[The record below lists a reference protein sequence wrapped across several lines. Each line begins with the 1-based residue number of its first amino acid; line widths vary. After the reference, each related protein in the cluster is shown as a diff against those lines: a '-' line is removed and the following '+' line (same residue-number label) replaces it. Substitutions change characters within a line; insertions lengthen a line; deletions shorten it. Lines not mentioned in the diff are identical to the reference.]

1 MSVSDWS
8 SSRSAILRNGD
19 VLLILR
25 WCGQLM
31 ISVCSLCV
39 GSGVTH
45 CGEPPEVHCAGQ
57 DPGAAWYPISCSCF
71 SGIWRSFLWSLM
83 VTSTCP
89 TVQHMFC
96 CLAWP
101 HIPCPSGRGDPVAS
115 PAIIRS
121 REHGSVGNHYFWFIV
136 PDIRTSNT
144 GHARSKSI
152 TLHISGYWWWFT
164 TITLSVWGLHV
175 QVPQSAGGKGPELL
189 PADEFSASAL
199 TLDDPGGLCSPCKN
213 TSIDQRERVQS
224 SGRFYPYQRKIPL
237 HDIISVLQRS
247 RQYRRFTMATSCL
260 RVWWT
265 TCGQFLNSW
274 SRCPFQGCGIWLQ
287 TKAAPRKVC
296 TLSNFPN
303 KLPLNV

>member
-45 CGEPPEVHCAGQ
+45 CGEPPEVQCAGQ

-101 HIPCPSGRGDPVAS
+101 HIPCPSGRGGPCRQSSDYQVQRTRVCGEPLLLVHCTRHQNIKHWTRQVKVNHTSHQWILMVVHNHHIVCLRSACTSPTERRWERAWAVAS
-115 PAIIRS
+115 WWILCLS
-121 REHGSVGNHYFWFIV
+121 S
-136 PDIRTSNT
+136 DT
-144 GHARSKSI
+144 GRPWWSLLSMQEYKHWSEGESSKFRQI
-152 TLHISGYWWWFT
+152 
-164 TITLSVWGLHV
+164 LSV
-175 QVPQSAGGKGPELL
+175 SK
-189 PADEFSASAL
+189 
-199 TLDDPGGLCSPCKN
+199 KN
-213 TSIDQRERVQS
+213 STSW
-224 SGRFYPYQRKIPL
+224 YY
-237 HDIISVLQRS
+237 
-247 RQYRRFTMATSCL
+247 
-260 RVWWT
+260 
-265 TCGQFLNSW
+265 
-274 SRCPFQGCGIWLQ
+274 
-287 TKAAPRKVC
+287 
-296 TLSNFPN
+296 
-303 KLPLNV
+303 